1 MAAKGDRK
9 RKISANMNPD
19 LFENVVLQDEAYIER
34 LKKHYLMFR
43 SGVRKRKSS
52 RALPQIGYSRAIQG
66 TEKRLSLPDAEKGRS
81 HNKQST

>member
-34 LKKHYLMFR
+34 LKKHYLMF
-43 SGVRKRKSS
+43 
-52 RALPQIGYSRAIQG
+52 
-66 TEKRLSLPDAEKGRS
+66 
-81 HNKQST
+81 